1 VSKRD
6 YYEVLGVGRE
16 ATDQE
21 IKSAYRKLALKFHPD
36 RNPGNKDAEE
46 KFKEAAEA
54 YSVLADADKRA
65 AYDRFGHAGVAGAG
79 AGGFDPSIF
88 QGFGDDIFGGLRDI
102 FGDIFGMGGGRRGG
116 PQRGADLRYD
126 LEIEFEESARGLE
139 TTIQLPRQETCETCR
154 GTGAAPGSSPSVCP
168 HCGGRGQIRY
178 QQGFF
183 TVAQTCRQ
191 CGGSGRIITRPC
203 SDCRGAGQVARERKL
218 AVRIPAGIASGQRLR
233 LYGEGEGGV
242 AGGPPGDL
250 YVVVHVKD
258 HPVFR
263 REGDD
268 LVCRVPVTFPV
279 VALGGTIE
287 IPTLDGTEPL
297 EISAGTQS
305 GHVFRVRGKG
315 MPSVNGRGRG
325 DLHVVVQVVTPK
337 KLTREQRTLLE
348 QLSKAMPIE
357 KVKAPKGDADE
368 EKSVFD
374 RVKDIFS

>member
-1 VSKRD
+1 
-6 YYEVLGVGRE
+6 
-16 ATDQE
+16 
-21 IKSAYRKLALKFHPD
+21 
-36 RNPGNKDAEE
+36 
-46 KFKEAAEA
+46 
-54 YSVLADADKRA
+54 
-65 AYDRFGHAGVAGAG
+65 
-79 AGGFDPSIF
+79 
-88 QGFGDDIFGGLRDI
+88 
-102 FGDIFGMGGGRRGG
+102 MGGGRRGG

-297 EISAGTQS
+297 EMIA
-305 GHVFRVRGKG
+305 VI
-315 MPSVNGRGRG
+315 
-325 DLHVVVQVVTPK
+325 
-337 KLTREQRTLLE
+337 EQY
-348 QLSKAMPIE
+348 
-357 KVKAPKGDADE
+357 
-368 EKSVFD
+368 
-374 RVKDIFS
+374 